1 MLTRAFLHT
10 LNRKIIPFFPSLDSA
25 AILSFPYMYMD
36 VLTPGLA
43 LNDHVCVFPITDNL
57 LELTRVHTHR
67 CYFLVSCLFFN
78 SQKSDL
84 HQTLK
89 KFPKGMHKLTTTRF
103 NGLFLALS
111 LKFPQEGDPLLLWFP
126 RHCSASQR
134 AWLGVLLL
142 PAFQML
148 LCSGLH
154 RLMQKKSWAACS
166 TLAPRGPKAE
176 VEKVLPREME
186 HCHMES
192 ANQKALCFSP

>member
-1 MLTRAFLHT
+1 
-10 LNRKIIPFFPSLDSA
+10 
-25 AILSFPYMYMD
+25 MD
-36 VLTPGLA
+36 VLTPDLT
-43 LNDHVCVFPITDNL
+43 LTDHVCVFPITDNL

-78 SQKSDL
+78 SLKSDL

-89 KFPKGMHKLTTTRF
+89 EFPKVMHKLTTTRF
-103 NGLFLALS
+103 DGLFLALS

-126 RHCSASQR
+126 RHCSASQH

-176 VEKVLPREME
+176 VEEGVTKRDGALSHGICKQGRDRFLEGPG
-186 HCHMES
+186 
-192 ANQKALCFSP
+192 ATNQKAFCFYP